1 MGVDHVVII
10 EAVKAL
16 EQGKRTEKELIF
28 ARQLLTARY
37 SEDKEM
43 QQQLENTL
51 IKNYIDELKFLRV
64 ENYELST
71 KLTESED
78 ECKVL
83 QNRLKTVKDKYTI
96 AK

>member
-1 MGVDHVVII
+1 
-10 EAVKAL
+10 
-16 EQGKRTEKELIF
+16 
-28 ARQLLTARY
+28 
-37 SEDKEM
+37 M

-71 KLTESED
+71 KLTASED

-83 QNRLKTVKDKYTI
+83 QNRLKSVKDKYTI
-96 AK
+96 SKQERNKAWVRVKELDQSN